1 MNRTGDGNLKRWV
14 SKRCGADLA
23 KIASRYNITE
33 IFAEILVKRGLY
45 TWETMDKYL
54 FPDIGLMYN
63 PCLMKGVKEAGTL
76 LSDAIKKGVKI
87 KVIGDYDVDG
97 VMSSYILT
105 RGIKLLGGDV
115 SYRIPHRVKDGYG
128 IRSYMVDEAYSDGAG
143 MVITCDNG
151 ISAPDAALR
160 AKELGI
166 TYILTDHHEVPS
178 EDGVGIIPE
187 ADAVVNPKQ
196 DGCGYPFKQLCGA
209 GVVYKIFSYIFGQN
223 NDNSYIEELLPF
235 AAIATICDVVPLVDE
250 NRIIVSNGLK
260 MLSDRS
266 VMKNTGMRALLDELQ
281 IGDKVNSGN
290 IGFRAGPCINAAG
303 RLADASMGMELL
315 LEEDEI
321 AAQKRARGLV
331 MFNEERKAMTERA
344 EEEAD
349 KQASQM
355 DIQNQPVIVVYLK
368 DCHESVAGIVA
379 GRVREKYYRPSYIL
393 TKGEKGL
400 KGSGRSIPGYHMQAE
415 LMKCQ
420 DILTEFGGHAMA
432 AGFSL
437 PEENLDKFRET
448 LNNQCCLTPD
458 ELVESVRFDM
468 EAKLADISKELVT
481 QLKWLEPFGEA
492 NERAVFAKRGVI
504 IKSLYMCGKE
514 NQIARLKLEDEGNMF
529 DAVDFNAEKC
539 VGRAVIERYGKET
552 WGLMK
557 NGMCGQVI
565 DILYIPDINEMY
577 GNIQFKILEC
587 R

>member
-223 NDNSYIEELLPF
+223 NDSSYVEELLPF

-321 AAQKRARGLV
+321 AAQKRASGLV

-393 TKGEKGL
+393 TKG
-400 KGSGRSIPGYHMQAE
+400 
-415 LMKCQ
+415 
-420 DILTEFGGHAMA
+420 
-432 AGFSL
+432 
-437 PEENLDKFRET
+437 
-448 LNNQCCLTPD
+448 
-458 ELVESVRFDM
+458 
-468 EAKLADISKELVT
+468 
-481 QLKWLEPFGEA
+481 
-492 NERAVFAKRGVI
+492 
-504 IKSLYMCGKE
+504 
-514 NQIARLKLEDEGNMF
+514 
-529 DAVDFNAEKC
+529 
-539 VGRAVIERYGKET
+539 
-552 WGLMK
+552 
-557 NGMCGQVI
+557 
-565 DILYIPDINEMY
+565 
-577 GNIQFKILEC
+577 
-587 R
+587 

>member
-1 MNRTGDGNLKRWV
+1 MLQWEWNFCLK
-14 SKRCGADLA
+14 K
-23 KIASRYNITE
+23 
-33 IFAEILVKRGLY
+33 
-45 TWETMDKYL
+45 
-54 FPDIGLMYN
+54 
-63 PCLMKGVKEAGTL
+63 MKL
-76 LSDAIKKGVKI
+76 Q
-87 KVIGDYDVDG
+87 
-97 VMSSYILT
+97 
-105 RGIKLLGGDV
+105 
-115 SYRIPHRVKDGYG
+115 HR
-128 IRSYMVDEAYSDGAG
+128 
-143 MVITCDNG
+143 N
-151 ISAPDAALR
+151 
-160 AKELGI
+160 
-166 TYILTDHHEVPS
+166 
-178 EDGVGIIPE
+178 
-187 ADAVVNPKQ
+187 
-196 DGCGYPFKQLCGA
+196 
-209 GVVYKIFSYIFGQN
+209 
-223 NDNSYIEELLPF
+223 
-235 AAIATICDVVPLVDE
+235 
-250 NRIIVSNGLK
+250 
-260 MLSDRS
+260 
-266 VMKNTGMRALLDELQ
+266 
-281 IGDKVNSGN
+281 
-290 IGFRAGPCINAAG
+290 
-303 RLADASMGMELL
+303 
-315 LEEDEI
+315 
-321 AAQKRARGLV
+321 
-331 MFNEERKAMTERA
+331 
-344 EEEAD
+344 
-349 KQASQM
+349 
-355 DIQNQPVIVVYLK
+355 LK

-539 VGRAVIERYGKET
+539 VGRATIERYGKET

-577 GNIQFKILEC
+577 GNIQFKILDC

>member
-1 MNRTGDGNLKRWV
+1 MKRWI
-14 SKRCGADLA
+14 SKRCNAEFG

-33 IFAEILVKRGLY
+33 IFAEVLVKRGLY
-45 TWETMDKYL
+45 TWEAMDKYL
-54 FPDIGLMYN
+54 FPDLELMYK
-63 PCLMKGVKEAGTL
+63 PELMKGLVNAAGL
-76 LSDAIKKGVKI
+76 LTEAIKPGTKI

-97 VMSSYILT
+97 IMSTYILVK
-105 RGIKLLGGDV
+105 GISMLGGNA

-128 IRSYMVDEAYSDGAG
+128 IRDYMVDEAYSEGAG
-143 MVITCDNG
+143 VIITCDNG
-151 ISAPDAALR
+151 ISATDAALR

-178 EDGVGIIPE
+178 ENNIPVIPV

-196 DGCGYPFKQLCGA
+196 PECSYPFKQLCGA
-209 GVVYKIFSYIFGQN
+209 GVVYKILSYIFEREN
-223 NDNSYIEELLPF
+223 NKSYIEELLPF
-235 AAIATICDVVPLVDE
+235 AAIATVCDVVPLSDE
-250 NRIIVSNGLK
+250 NRIIVSQGLK

-266 VMKNTGMRALLDELQ
+266 ILKNKGLTTLLNELQ
-281 IGDKVNSGN
+281 LDKN
-290 IGFRAGPCINAAG
+290 IRASDLGFRIGPCINAAG
-303 RLADASMGMELL
+303 RLSDAAKGMKLL
-315 LEEDEI
+315 LSDNMEDATI
-321 AAQKRARGLV
+321 YAQELV
-331 MFNEERKAMTERA
+331 NFNEERKDLTAKA
-344 EEEAD
+344 EAD
-349 KQASQM
+349 A
-355 DIQNQPVIVVYLK
+355 DIQVKDFDIEKDPVLVIYLEN
-368 DCHESVAGIVA
+368 CHESVAGIVA
-379 GRVREKYYRPSYIL
+379 GRIREKYYRPVYIL
-393 TKGEKGL
+393 TKAENGL
-400 KGSGRSIPGYHMQAE
+400 KGSGRSIPGYHMQSE
-415 LMKCQ
+415 LVKCQ
-420 DILTEFGGHAMA
+420 DLLTEFGGHAMA

-577 GNIQFKILEC
+577 GNIQFKILDC

>member
-1 MNRTGDGNLKRWV
+1 MKRWV
-14 SKRCGADLA
+14 SKRCNADLA
-23 KIASRYNITE
+23 KIASRYNVTE
-33 IFAEILVKRGLY
+33 IFAEVLVKRGLY
-45 TWETMDKYL
+45 TWEAMDKYL
-54 FPDIGLMYN
+54 FPDLELMYK
-63 PCLMKGVKEAGTL
+63 PELMKNLVRAANL
-76 LSDAIKKGVKI
+76 LKNSITKGIKTR
-87 KVIGDYDVDG
+87 VIGDYDVDG
-97 VMSSYILT
+97 IMSTYILVK
-105 RGIKLLGGDV
+105 GISMLGGNAD
-115 SYRIPHRVKDGYG
+115 YRIPHRVKDGYG

-143 MVITCDNG
+143 TIITCDNG
-151 ISAPDAALR
+151 ISATDAALR
-160 AKELGI
+160 AKELDI

-577 GNIQFKILEC
+577 GNIQFKILDC